1 MMASR
6 WKGPC
11 DEDEERLTRPS
22 LCENDPTDWIEL
34 GVSQQEEDEP
44 FSSPGPKT
52 LRLRRTSQGFGFT
65 LRHFIVYPPESSVQP
80 YPFLEEERGR
90 RGRQRHRL
98 EPMDT
103 IFVKQVKE
111 GGPAHG
117 AGLCT
122 GDRIVKVNGASIIGK
137 TYSQVIGLIQNSDS
151 FLELCV
157 MPKDEDI
164 LQLAYSQD
172 AYLRGHSSYSG
183 NASHI
188 PEPPPLCYPRVDCKP
203 PGMAQAA
210 DTPSP
215 VVVSLPGACRGPG
228 GGPTPDTGYR
238 VEIPVPPSPPPP
250 PPLAHPYPK
259 SQSAACMRN
268 NSVRTVVV
276 HPDVGHM
283 GRMGPAHRLDY
294 SQAVPPDPGLMR
306 GRPGSLSHYPMTRN
320 TDVYPSGPSLLHY
333 AAPPQHYL
341 PNPNAPNPG
350 PHQNIDWRTYQTY
363 REYIDNKGIHAYGSR
378 TIQERLDSLRAAS
391 QGPFN
396 CSHRIPVGNWGP
408 NPKGLRRRSTSH
420 DRNYQSPPNAFRHP
434 PLRSS
439 SQDRMSLAERGVHPR
454 NWPPRS
460 TSQDGFSHKARARSS
475 DFDYVDPVELT
486 RPMVDRRG
494 YPSRVDLGAGP
505 SRQSLSKQPVHHRP
519 PASYARDGFQGP
531 PLSSSS
537 FYAKGP
543 EKLQPHVSPNMPQD
557 RPSQLGKNISSEPI
571 PTDQRDPVK
580 AANHVSQSRGA
591 AETLQPAVEVPG
603 REVAPVSAQR
613 SSSFS
618 TAHQRQQRPGILKT
632 SHHRQPRQEPQVNGR
647 DPSASESGVVLREKP
662 PGSGKISSP
671 LRHPSYILA
680 VNDEDGSEPLAD
692 AVCWLPND
700 ARREMHMRRLSEKQE
715 KYQTSGSS
723 SNLDESLDSIPFI
736 DEPASPS
743 ADREA
748 TSIPA
753 SAVISVA
760 PGASAVHPNSSPCP
774 AIRRQLSHD
783 QESLRNALLESDA
796 AEKQERSKSYDEGL
810 DNYREEG
817 RGRSNSKH
825 MPSLRGLR
833 KALDGHKSSEDSGS
847 RRDSSSDIFTDS
859 SKEGWLN
866 FRQLNTEKTK
876 RVGGSSKSWKQMY
889 AVLRGHAFTLYK
901 DRKECISHASSHNQS
916 DNDPQPISVKA
927 CLIDIS
933 YSDTK
938 RKNVLRLTTSDC
950 EYLFQAEGRDDM
962 LSWIKVIQENS
973 NLDEKNAGITSQDL
987 ISRKIKEYNTL
998 MSAPSSRTEPSPKT
1012 SRQSLSIRHTLLGG
1026 KGDGKSPS
1034 PHSPR
1039 AGERGLPSSRLL
1051 FSLDDYQGSMSSTA
1065 LSLEQA
1071 LDGHKSSE
1079 DSGSRRDSS
1088 SDIFTDS
1095 SKEGWLNFRQLNT
1108 EKTKRVGGSSKSWKQ
1123 MYAVLRGHAFTL
1135 YKDRKECISHASS
1148 HNQSDN
1154 DPQPISVKAC
1164 LIDIS
1169 YSDTKRKNVLRLTTS
1184 DCEYLFQA
1192 EGRDDMLSWI
1202 KVIQEN
1208 SNLDEKNAGIT
1219 SQDLISR
1226 KIKEYNTLMSAP
1238 SSRTEPSPKTSRQ
1251 SLSIRH
1257 TLLGGKGDGKSPSP
1271 HSPRAGERDDH
1282 SPPRDKAAWRRGIP
1296 GIMRKPFE
1304 KKTTAGVTFG
1314 VRLEDCPS
1322 ALSNGSVPLIVE
1334 VCCKLVE
1341 DRGLEYTGIYRVPGN
1356 NAAIS
1361 NMQEELDNKGLMSD
1375 IDIQEDKWRDLNV
1388 ISSLLKSFFRKLP
1401 EPLFTNEKYADFIE
1415 ANRTEDSVERLKELK
1430 RLILE
1435 LPDHHYETLKY
1446 LSGHLKLVSENCE
1459 KNKMEPRNLAI
1470 VFGPTL
1476 VRTSEDNMTNMV
1488 NHMPDQCK
1496 IVENLIQQY
1505 DWFFTDDGNHDPV
1518 TSGEQENTVQSQPVP
1533 NIDHLLSNIGRTTT
1547 TTPTGEVSDS
1557 ACSDSSKSKGLWG
1570 SGKDQ
1575 CSREMLRSSFF
1586 VSRKR
1591 KKPKDKI
1598 QASSS
1603 DDDLDSVFS
1612 KEQSDQLDLHL
1623 VWSPKSQAEE
1633 EEEAEER
1640 GREAAEAS
1648 KGGEQPGD
1656 CILTNRKEPR
1666 SDSLVSQP
1674 SFKHTPSLCTST
1686 SLYTSP
1692 SQSPSTGYRRKVVHQ
1707 SSLPDPPSN
1716 YDEVSDLGTMNST
1729 SSQASGTAPRFRH
1742 GRPGVLGQETA
1753 ASSLGAEVSSI
1764 TSDYSTTSSMTFL
1777 TGAELSALSPE
1788 VRSVAESRGG
1798 DDADDERSELISE
1811 GRPMETD
1818 SESELSV
1825 FVGGG
1830 KEAELMEEVRQSG
1843 VSESPRP
1850 LPSHRLIECDTL
1862 SRKKSAACQKTGSE
1876 SSLEGGRGDK
1886 DSNPKLSC
1894 ALGAVKGRSTG
1905 SLSSSSRSE
1914 SEKGAE
1920 PAWHLKITDRL
1931 KCRLRTSVD
1940 DMFGVGTQRSRSPE
1954 GRRDKKKNIRRRH
1967 TMGGQRDFAELS
1979 VLGNWQE
1986 GGMCGGSRAELSA
1999 VDRLKPKCSSQDF
2012 SIRDWI
2018 ARERHRTSNPEVSL
2032 DFTEHQGALM
2042 LLGSGDPKAQKAPSS
2057 PLSDSLSPAGLQN
2070 GAAGPQSKSLSL
2082 SATAHPHKLPG
2093 AQVVHSRFYQ
2103 YL

>member
-11 DEDEERLTRPS
+11 DEDEERPTRPS
-22 LCENDPTDWIEL
+22 LCEGGIKGTRASWNLQHSLLPLPHPVKIADRHSASDSFGGKNDLTEWTEL
-34 GVSQQEEDEP
+34 DDSQLDEDEP
-44 FSSPGPKT
+44 FSSPGPKI

-65 LRHFIVYPPESSVQP
+65 LRHFIVYPPESSVKP
-80 YPFLEEERGR
+80 YPLLDEEHGC

-137 TYSQVIGLIQNSDS
+137 TYSQVIALIQNSDA

-203 PGMAQAA
+203 PGMAQ
-210 DTPSP
+210 
-215 VVVSLPGACRGPG
+215 GACRGPG
-228 GGPTPDTGYR
+228 GAPPPDTGYR
-238 VEIPVPPSPPPP
+238 MEIPVPPSPPPP
-250 PPLAHPYPK
+250 PAHPYPK

-268 NSVRTVVV
+268 DSVRTVVV
-276 HPDVGHM
+276 HPEMGHG
-283 GRMGPAHRLDY
+283 GRLGPAHRVEY
-294 SQAVPPDPGLMR
+294 GPGVPLDPGLMR
-306 GRPGSLSHYPMTRN
+306 GRPGSVSHYPVTRK
-320 TDVYPSGPSLLHY
+320 TDVYPSGPSLLNY
-333 AAPPQHYL
+333 GAPPQHYP
-341 PNPNAPNPG
+341 PNSNSPN
-350 PHQNIDWRTYQTY
+350 QNIDWRTYQTY

-391 QGPFN
+391 QGTFSW
-396 CSHRIPVGNWGP
+396 SHRIPAAGWAP

-420 DRNYQSPPNAFRHP
+420 DRNYHRPPNAFRHP
-434 PLRSS
+434 PPRSS

-460 TSQDGFSHKARARSS
+460 ASQDGLTHKARARSS
-475 DFDYVDPVELT
+475 DFDYVDPVELS
-486 RPMVDRRG
+486 RPVVDRRG
-494 YPSRVDLGAGP
+494 YP
-505 SRQSLSKQPVHHRP
+505 SRQSLSKQPAHHRP
-519 PASYARDGFQGP
+519 PAGYARDGFQGAP
-531 PLSSSS
+531 MSSPS

-543 EKLQPHVSPNMPQD
+543 EKLQHQPHATPNVPQD
-557 RPSQLGKNISSEPI
+557 RPSQPGKNISSEPS
-571 PTDQRDPVK
+571 PTDQRDGVK
-580 AANHVSQSRGA
+580 AQNHVSQNRGRA
-591 AETLQPAVEVPG
+591 GTMQPTGEVPG
-603 REVAPVSAQR
+603 RELAPVAGHR
-613 SSSFS
+613 SSSLS

-632 SHHRQPRQEPQVNGR
+632 SHHHQSRQEPQVNGR
-647 DPSASESGVVLREKP
+647 GPSASESGVVLREKP
-662 PGSGKISSP
+662 SGKTPSP

-680 VNDEDGSEPLAD
+680 VNDEAGSEPVAD
-692 AVCWLPND
+692 GVCWLPND
-700 ARREMHMRRLSEKQE
+700 ARREMHMRRLSEKRE
-715 KYQTSGSS
+715 KTSGSS

-743 ADREA
+743 VDREA

-760 PGASAVHPNSSPCP
+760 PGTSAGRPSPNSSPCP
-774 AIRRQLSHD
+774 LIRRQLSHD

-796 AEKQERSKSYDEGL
+796 AAKQERSKSYDEGL

-817 RGRSNSKH
+817 RGGRCDCVTSACVC
-825 MPSLRGLR
+825 MQ
-833 KALDGHKSSEDSGS
+833 ALDGHKSSDDSGS
-847 RRDSSSDIFTDS
+847 RRDSSSDIFSDS

-876 RVGGSSKSWKQMY
+876 RVGGGSRSWKQMY
-889 AVLRGHAFTLYK
+889 VVLRGRALTLYK
-901 DRKECISHASSHNQS
+901 DKKECVSHASSHSQS
-916 DNDPQPISVKA
+916 DDDPQPISVKA

-962 LSWIKVIQENS
+962 LSWIRVIQENS
-973 NLDEKNAGITSQDL
+973 NVDDENAGITSQDL

-998 MSAPSSRTEPSPKT
+998 MSAPSSKTEPSPKT

-1026 KGDGKSPS
+1026 KG
-1034 PHSPR
+1034 
-1039 AGERGLPSSRLL
+1039 E
-1051 FSLDDYQGSMSSTA
+1051 
-1065 LSLEQA
+1065 
-1071 LDGHKSSE
+1071 
-1079 DSGSRRDSS
+1079 
-1088 SDIFTDS
+1088 
-1095 SKEGWLNFRQLNT
+1095 
-1108 EKTKRVGGSSKSWKQ
+1108 
-1123 MYAVLRGHAFTL
+1123 
-1135 YKDRKECISHASS
+1135 
-1148 HNQSDN
+1148 
-1154 DPQPISVKAC
+1154 
-1164 LIDIS
+1164 
-1169 YSDTKRKNVLRLTTS
+1169 
-1184 DCEYLFQA
+1184 
-1192 EGRDDMLSWI
+1192 
-1202 KVIQEN
+1202 
-1208 SNLDEKNAGIT
+1208 
-1219 SQDLISR
+1219 
-1226 KIKEYNTLMSAP
+1226 
-1238 SSRTEPSPKTSRQ
+1238 
-1251 SLSIRH
+1251 
-1257 TLLGGKGDGKSPSP
+1257 GKSPSP
-1271 HSPRAGERDDH
+1271 HSPRAGERDDS
-1282 SPPRDKAAWRRGIP
+1282 SPPRDKATWRRGIP
-1296 GIMRKPFE
+1296 GIMRKPLE
-1304 KKTTAGVTFG
+1304 KKATAGVTFG

-1322 ALSNGSVPLIVE
+1322 AQGNRFVPLIVE

-1341 DRGLEYTGIYRVPGN
+1341 ERGLEYTGIYRVPGN

-1361 NMQEELDNKGLMSD
+1361 NMQEELDSKGLMSD

-1415 ANRTEDSVERLKELK
+1415 ANRTEDSLERLKELK

-1505 DWFFTDDGNHDPV
+1505 DWSPRFV
-1518 TSGEQENTVQSQPVP
+1518 C
-1533 NIDHLLSNIGRTTT
+1533 LSPGRGARLFALTRC
-1547 TTPTGEVSDS
+1547 P
-1557 ACSDSSKSKGLWG
+1557 SSLQGLWG

-1591 KKPKDKI
+1591 KKPKDKA
-1598 QASSS
+1598 QVSSS
-1603 DDDLDSVFS
+1603 DDDLDSVFTK
-1612 KEQSDQLDLHL
+1612 KEQSEPQDFRP
-1623 VWSPKSQAEE
+1623 VWSPESQAEE
-1633 EEEAEER
+1633 GG
-1640 GREAAEAS
+1640 GREAAEAGE
-1648 KGGEQPGD
+1648 GGKQPGGFQ
-1656 CILTNRKEPR
+1656 TNRKDSR

-1674 SFKHTPSLCTST
+1674 SPKHTPSPSLRTTS
-1686 SLYTSP
+1686 SRYTSP
-1692 SQSPSTGYRRKVVHQ
+1692 SQSPGAGYRRQVVHRP
-1707 SSLPDPPSN
+1707 SLSDPPSN

-1729 SSQASGTAPRFRH
+1729 SSQASGAAPRLRH
-1742 GRPGVLGQETA
+1742 GRPGGPGPETA

-1777 TGAELSALSPE
+1777 TGADLSALSPE

-1798 DDADDERSELISE
+1798 EDADDERSELISE

-1830 KEAELMEEVRQSG
+1830 KEAETAEEVRQSDA
-1843 VSESPRP
+1843 PRP

-1862 SRKKSAACQKTGSE
+1862 SRKKSAACQKTDSE
-1876 SSLEGGRGDK
+1876 SSLEGGRCDK
-1886 DSNPKLSC
+1886 DSAKLSC

-1931 KCRLRTSVD
+1931 KFRLRTSVD

-1979 VLGNWQE
+1979 VMGNWQE
-1986 GGMCGGSRAELSA
+1986 GGMGMGGGSRAELSA

-2012 SIRDWI
+2012 SIREWI

-2032 DFTEHQGALM
+2032 DFTEHQGALL
-2042 LLGSGDPKAQKAPSS
+2042 LLGSPRPQAQKAPSS
-2057 PLSDSLSPAGLQN
+2057 PPSDPHSPAGLLN
-2070 GAAGPQSKSLSL
+2070 GDAGPQSKSLSL